1 MTRLASL
8 PAGECLE
15 VTKVETSL
23 GCPVALAVTRSLR
36 IDVEAQTS
44 GSALSWRRSAASS
57 DVLLPD
63 SGSVAKQG
71 ATSLLLSD
79 IVLDSSVTIEIVRD
93 GAPIYSVRVRS
104 Y

>member
-1 MTRLASL
+1 
-8 PAGECLE
+8 

-36 IDVEAQTS
+36 IDVEAHMS
-44 GSALSWRRSAASS
+44 GSPLTWRRSATSS

-63 SGSVAKQG
+63 SGSVAKKG
-71 ATSLLLSD
+71 TTSLLLSD
-79 IVLDSSVTIEIVRD
+79 VVLDSSVTIEIVRD
-93 GAPIYSVRVRS
+93 GAPIYTVRVRS